1 MFGGEK
7 IIMKPINQTA
17 RITRIS
23 KRSCNKTCADCPEI
37 HPTFVSIIK
46 PQQCFALG
54 SDALAS
60 FVCLQCASIHRK
72 LGTDICFVRSI
83 NVDKW
88 ENKENDVNV
97 ADFTGNQIVNDIFE
111 GHLKKALSNDANQSS
126 AGTYSVNI
134 KPLQGAHVASRERF
148 IRQKYIKLYFYSKSS
163 HYKHISLIMP
173 KKKKQISLKGPQSP
187 GKAVRKKLSIF
198 LRNGN
203 SDGQQQKQLKA
214 AASASKSATDCS
226 TTVGNTT
233 TTTSI
238 GNGTQEKQKQKQIY
252 DEKCTQSADNDPL
265 CYSLYNRSQRRPA
278 SRGRSRIVGK
288 HRNKNGIDLYD
299 EKCKRSADN
308 DPLCNS
314 LYNRSQ
320 RRPASRGRSR
330 SVGKHRNKN
339 DIDLYDEKCT
349 RSADNDPLCN
359 SLYNRSQR
367 RPASRGRSRSV
378 GKHRNKNGIDLKSKN
393 KNRSLSRDENG
404 TRGNSLP
411 PKKQYQQ
418 VINTADTN
426 KSRRRSLSRTRSS
439 SKTSNVN
446 TLDIR
451 KKGQNSSS
459 LRRRS
464 RSSHRKKP
472 SRHYN
477 DKSSISNSASLDLPT
492 TPKHEIHRVMDRRNL
507 ASPVSRGGGQG
518 HSKSTERR
526 RRLTNTGVSVD
537 VSDATKLPLDE
548 DVEQKMFIIKKGF
561 NQNDEKRFPMKSSV
575 ITRNRSRSRK
585 KYTTNSATDAPLFE
599 NSQSSLK
606 NTSLSDMK
614 LNVPERINATLEE
627 SFVRSSAFNSS
638 VRNDLNL
645 NADNSGEDDFRIIS
659 QSSISHSLNSK
670 GSKLS
675 WGNGLFSKPYENKKG
690 SSTAK
695 NIYQSRDY
703 ISREAKDAISAQ
715 RQCRK
720 NDIFASMNRAELC
733 GQKNEFT
740 IDELRKCSRRT
751 KSNDIVGC
759 GRSNI
764 PVKQSK
770 LRRCKSSSCGSKT
783 KMLMEEW
790 EKIKNDDEIHFAD
803 FGTNFTTN

>member
-1 MFGGEK
+1 M
-7 IIMKPINQTA
+7 
-17 RITRIS
+17 
-23 KRSCNKTCADCPEI
+23 
-37 HPTFVSIIK
+37 
-46 PQQCFALG
+46 
-54 SDALAS
+54 
-60 FVCLQCASIHRK
+60 
-72 LGTDICFVRSI
+72 
-83 NVDKW
+83 
-88 ENKENDVNV
+88 
-97 ADFTGNQIVNDIFE
+97 
-111 GHLKKALSNDANQSS
+111 
-126 AGTYSVNI
+126 
-134 KPLQGAHVASRERF
+134 
-148 IRQKYIKLYFYSKSS
+148 
-163 HYKHISLIMP
+163 
-173 KKKKQISLKGPQSP
+173 
-187 GKAVRKKLSIF
+187 
-198 LRNGN
+198 
-203 SDGQQQKQLKA
+203 
-214 AASASKSATDCS
+214 
-226 TTVGNTT
+226 
-233 TTTSI
+233 
-238 GNGTQEKQKQKQIY
+238 
-252 DEKCTQSADNDPL
+252 
-265 CYSLYNRSQRRPA
+265 
-278 SRGRSRIVGK
+278 
-288 HRNKNGIDLYD
+288 
-299 EKCKRSADN
+299 
-308 DPLCNS
+308 
-314 LYNRSQ
+314 
-320 RRPASRGRSR
+320 
-330 SVGKHRNKN
+330 
-339 DIDLYDEKCT
+339 
-349 RSADNDPLCN
+349 
-359 SLYNRSQR
+359 
-367 RPASRGRSRSV
+367 
-378 GKHRNKNGIDLKSKN
+378 
-393 KNRSLSRDENG
+393 
-404 TRGNSLP
+404 P
-411 PKKQYQQ
+411 PKKQQQQQQQQYQQ
-418 VINTADTN
+418 VINTVDTN

-439 SKTSNVN
+439 SKTSTVN

-492 TPKHEIHRVMDRRNL
+492 TPKHEMHRVMDRRNL

-518 HSKSTERR
+518 RSRSTERR
-526 RRLTNTGVSVD
+526 RHLTNTGVSVD

-561 NQNDEKRFPMKSSV
+561 NQNDDKRFPMKSSL
-575 ITRNRSRSRK
+575 ITSNRSRSRK

-614 LNVPERINATLEE
+614 LNVPDRINATLEE
-627 SFVRSSAFNSS
+627 SFGRSSAFNSS
-638 VRNDLNL
+638 VRNDLNS
-645 NADNSGEDDFRIIS
+645 NVDNSGEDDFRIIS

-759 GRSNI
+759 GRSNM

>member
-72 LGTDICFVRSI
+72 LGTGICFVRSI
-83 NVDKW
+83 NVDRW

-203 SDGQQQKQLKA
+203 SDEQQQKQLKT

-238 GNGTQEKQKQKQIY
+238 GNGTQKKQKQKQIY
-252 DEKCTQSADNDPL
+252 DEKCT
-265 CYSLYNRSQRRPA
+265 
-278 SRGRSRIVGK
+278 
-288 HRNKNGIDLYD
+288 
-299 EKCKRSADN
+299 RSADN

-320 RRPASRGRSR
+320 RRPASRDRSR

-339 DIDLYDEKCT
+339 GIDLYDEKCT

-393 KNRSLSRDENG
+393 KNRSLSRDGNG

-418 VINTADTN
+418 QQYQQVINTVDTN

-439 SKTSNVN
+439 SKTSTVN

-492 TPKHEIHRVMDRRNL
+492 TPKHEMHRVMDRRNL

-518 HSKSTERR
+518 RSRSTERR
-526 RRLTNTGVSVD
+526 RHLTNTGVSVD

-561 NQNDEKRFPMKSSV
+561 NQNDDKRFPMKSSL
-575 ITRNRSRSRK
+575 ITSNRSRSRK

-614 LNVPERINATLEE
+614 LNVPDRINATLEE
-627 SFVRSSAFNSS
+627 SFGRSSAFNSS
-638 VRNDLNL
+638 VRNDLNS
-645 NADNSGEDDFRIIS
+645 NVDNSGEDDFRIIS

-759 GRSNI
+759 GRSNM
-764 PVKQSK
+764 PVKQFK

>member
-1 MFGGEK
+1 MSGGRVFGGEK

-203 SDGQQQKQLKA
+203 SDEQQQKQLKA

-265 CYSLYNRSQRRPA
+265 CY
-278 SRGRSRIVGK
+278 
-288 HRNKNGIDLYD
+288 
-299 EKCKRSADN
+299 
-308 DPLCNS
+308 
-314 LYNRSQ
+314 
-320 RRPASRGRSR
+320 
-330 SVGKHRNKN
+330 
-339 DIDLYDEKCT
+339 
-349 RSADNDPLCN
+349 

-770 LRRCKSSSCGSKT
+770 LRRCKSSSCGSKP
-783 KMLMEEW
+783 KLLMEEW

>member
-1 MFGGEK
+1 MSGGRVFGGKK

-134 KPLQGAHVASRERF
+134 KPLQGAHVTSRERF

-265 CYSLYNRSQRRPA
+265 CY
-278 SRGRSRIVGK
+278 
-288 HRNKNGIDLYD
+288 
-299 EKCKRSADN
+299 
-308 DPLCNS
+308 
-314 LYNRSQ
+314 
-320 RRPASRGRSR
+320 
-330 SVGKHRNKN
+330 
-339 DIDLYDEKCT
+339 
-349 RSADNDPLCN
+349 

-614 LNVPERINATLEE
+614 LNVPERINTTLEE

-751 KSNDIVGC
+751 KSNDIFGC

>member
-83 NVDKW
+83 NVDRW

-163 HYKHISLIMP
+163 HYKHISLIVP

-203 SDGQQQKQLKA
+203 SDEQQQKQLKT

-238 GNGTQEKQKQKQIY
+238 GNGTQKKQKQKQI
-252 DEKCTQSADNDPL
+252 
-265 CYSLYNRSQRRPA
+265 
-278 SRGRSRIVGK
+278 
-288 HRNKNGIDLYD
+288 
-299 EKCKRSADN
+299 
-308 DPLCNS
+308 
-314 LYNRSQ
+314 
-320 RRPASRGRSR
+320 
-330 SVGKHRNKN
+330 
-339 DIDLYDEKCT
+339 YDEKCT

-393 KNRSLSRDENG
+393 KNRSISRDENG

-418 VINTADTN
+418 QQYQQVINTVDTN

-439 SKTSNVN
+439 SKTSTVN

-492 TPKHEIHRVMDRRNL
+492 TPKHEMHRVMDRRNL

-518 HSKSTERR
+518 RSRSTERR
-526 RRLTNTGVSVD
+526 RHLTNTGVSVD

-561 NQNDEKRFPMKSSV
+561 NQNDDKRFPMKSSL
-575 ITRNRSRSRK
+575 ITSNRSRSRK

-614 LNVPERINATLEE
+614 LNVPDRINATLEE
-627 SFVRSSAFNSS
+627 SFGRSSAFNSS
-638 VRNDLNL
+638 VRNDLNS
-645 NADNSGEDDFRIIS
+645 NVDNSGEDDFRIIS

-759 GRSNI
+759 GRSNM
-764 PVKQSK
+764 PVKQFK

>member
-83 NVDKW
+83 NVDRW

-163 HYKHISLIMP
+163 HYKHISLIVP

-203 SDGQQQKQLKA
+203 SDEQQQKQLKT

-238 GNGTQEKQKQKQIY
+238 GNGTQKKQKQKQI
-252 DEKCTQSADNDPL
+252 
-265 CYSLYNRSQRRPA
+265 
-278 SRGRSRIVGK
+278 
-288 HRNKNGIDLYD
+288 
-299 EKCKRSADN
+299 
-308 DPLCNS
+308 
-314 LYNRSQ
+314 
-320 RRPASRGRSR
+320 
-330 SVGKHRNKN
+330 
-339 DIDLYDEKCT
+339 YDEKCT

-359 SLYNRSQR
+359 SLYNGSQR

-393 KNRSLSRDENG
+393 KNRSISRDENG

-418 VINTADTN
+418 QQYQQVINTVDTN

-439 SKTSNVN
+439 SKTSTVN

-492 TPKHEIHRVMDRRNL
+492 TPKHEMHRVMDRRNL

-518 HSKSTERR
+518 RSRSTERR
-526 RRLTNTGVSVD
+526 RHLTNTGVSVD

-561 NQNDEKRFPMKSSV
+561 NQNDDKRFPMKSSL
-575 ITRNRSRSRK
+575 ITSNRSRSRK

-614 LNVPERINATLEE
+614 LNVPDRINATLEE
-627 SFVRSSAFNSS
+627 SFGRSSAFNSS
-638 VRNDLNL
+638 VRNDLNS
-645 NADNSGEDDFRIIS
+645 NVDNSGEDDFRIIS

-759 GRSNI
+759 GRSNM
-764 PVKQSK
+764 PVKQFK